1 MLALQLAAGK
11 DSSAEMLALL
21 VSHDMPINLDGLNDE
36 FTNKAYEYAQSW
48 AFLVGQD
55 SEECSKAVGLL
66 LAPKTDSPAGYG
78 YGRHA
83 AVLAEVLNPA
93 HRSALKIAQ
102 DGPRKAI
109 YKHLLICAGVEVKIT
124 L

>member
-1 MLALQLAAGK
+1 MPITLDRPNLADAYAR
-11 DSSAEMLALL
+11 SWSFL
-21 VSHDMPINLDGLNDE
+21 VSHD
-36 FTNKAYEYAQSW
+36 
-48 AFLVGQD
+48 
-55 SEECSKAVGLL
+55 SEACSEAVELL

-78 YGRHA
+78 YGNHA
-83 AVLAEVLNPA
+83 AVLAEVLNPED
-93 HRSALKIAQ
+93 RSALKIAQ